1 MNRWLKGF
9 FILSTYAQVIS
20 NQRCITNRETPCRKN
35 ANVNQLN
42 ISSFLMYS
50 AVQINVVKGCVS
62 EVLAHAI
69 FDHVHLDCRICSFR
83 KWSVQS

>member
-1 MNRWLKGF
+1 MDSPWLDGRGTCKVQFNAG
-9 FILSTYAQVIS
+9 
-20 NQRCITNRETPCRKN
+20 NGDHRKN

-42 ISSFLMYS
+42 ISSWLMYS

-69 FDHVHLDCRICSFR
+69 FDHVYLDCRICSFR